1 MKNNNYDKGV
11 PLWCRMLGSG
21 IVTAMDQVQ
30 SLAQELPYA
39 IGQPKKKKKKDACST
54 TSTWYLQ

>member
-21 IVTAMDQVQ
+21 IVTAMDQIRFQ
-30 SLAQELPYA
+30 APEHA
-39 IGQPKKKKKKDACST
+39 AGTAKNKKIIN
-54 TSTWYLQ
+54 